1 MAYGLKMHSKFID
14 QHSPQRTAY
23 VIIGSYNEMLEIHN
37 ALTKA
42 IAADERKYKPVTKEP
57 EKEFNRFAD
66 IDIDLTSE

>member
-1 MAYGLKMHSKFID
+1 
-14 QHSPQRTAY
+14 
-23 VIIGSYNEMLEIHN
+23 MLEIHN